1 MLIQSLISIL
11 ARSVIGQEIAMK
23 KLSVATYEH
32 YKRINHNI
40 PLKRTTNEQQAQE
53 QHQMHQ
59 RGPLSQ
65 GDLLHI
71 GGKQLGLFINYR
83 HQSFES
89 V

>member
-1 MLIQSLISIL
+1 
-11 ARSVIGQEIAMK
+11 MK